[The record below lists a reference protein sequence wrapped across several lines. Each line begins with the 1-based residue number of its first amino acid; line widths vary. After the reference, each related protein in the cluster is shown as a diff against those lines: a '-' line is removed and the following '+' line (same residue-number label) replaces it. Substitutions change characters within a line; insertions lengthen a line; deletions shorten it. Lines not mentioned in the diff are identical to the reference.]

1 MENKYKKME
10 KIYYSDKEYQIEYEK
25 RINNPASYVTNL
37 KIKTII
43 RYLYEDLSFLRK
55 HIKKSPFDIFRGG
68 FVFFRKQLQRHL
80 YIAC

>member
-25 RINNPASYVTNL
+25 RVNNPASYVTNL

-55 HIKKSPFDIFRGG
+55 HSKNPLQNITEGDLY
-68 FVFFRKQLQRHL
+68 FFRKRRQRHL
-80 YIAC
+80 YIVG

>member
-25 RINNPASYVTNL
+25 RVNNPASYVTNL

-43 RYLYEDLSFLRK
+43 RYLYEDL
-55 HIKKSPFDIFRGG
+55 
-68 FVFFRKQLQRHL
+68 
-80 YIAC
+80 